1 MIVTITTNE
10 EYASNEK
17 VEKILKAAKALG
29 IIDDYNIHEEKTYT
43 KEDVL
48 SSYEKHWK
56 ESNITDV
63 GQMLDSLASDSFIDD
78 VSSPGKYIF
87 FKYDRISDEFEY
99 YTEPFET
106 LPPYSMGFNYI
117 NRQGFASIEMA
128 RQAIYNKIGKDKVLD
143 WYMRQAL

>member
-29 IIDDYNIHEEKTYT
+29 IIDDYKIDDSSVI

-48 SSYEKHWK
+48 SSYNKHWK

-87 FKYDRISDEFEY
+87 FRYNRITDEFEY
-99 YTEPFET
+99 FTEPFET

-128 RQAIYNKIGKDKVLD
+128 RQAIYNKIGKDKVLE
-143 WYMRQAL
+143 WYMRQAI